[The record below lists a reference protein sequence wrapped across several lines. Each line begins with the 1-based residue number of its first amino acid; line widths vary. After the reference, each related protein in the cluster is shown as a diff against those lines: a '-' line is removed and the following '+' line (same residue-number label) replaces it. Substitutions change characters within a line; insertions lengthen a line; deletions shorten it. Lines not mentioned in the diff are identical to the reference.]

1 MNRIKQLRNML
12 GYTQAQLANLLHIS
26 RSAVAMWETTEQ
38 KPDYDT
44 LRQISQAFN
53 VPTDFILGKGIFADW
68 DKIKENY
75 PTIVGEL
82 KKMIPADLE
91 LPLFCEDKYL
101 IAWLDTRLYREGDA
115 DDELQLIRWF
125 AFAIKEIRFTSADDE
140 YADSDI
146 SVSIQFTPE
155 FRSLITATAPAK
167 TETAAPEG
175 DGSLESDEFL
185 KTYARLSPA
194 KQSLV
199 QSLVRELSSAE
210 EQADD
215 SQD

>member
-44 LRQISQAFN
+44 LRQLSQAFN

-167 TETAAPEG
+167 TGTAAPE
-175 DGSLESDEFL
+175 DGGNE
-185 KTYARLSPA
+185 KTQQAVAMFSRLTDA
-194 KQSLV
+194 EQEMLLAQMKGLADAH
-199 QSLVRELSSAE
+199 RSSR
-210 EQADD
+210 DPHR
-215 SQD
+215 

>member
-1 MNRIKQLRNML
+1 MNHIKQLRNML

-44 LRQISQAFN
+44 LRQLSQAFN
-53 VPTDFILGKGIFADW
+53 VPTDFILGEGIFADW
-68 DKIKENY
+68 DKVKKNY
-75 PTIVGEL
+75 QTIVDEL

-125 AFAIKEIRFTSADDE
+125 AFCNKGNPFHIC
-140 YADSDI
+140 
-146 SVSIQFTPE
+146 
-155 FRSLITATAPAK
+155 
-167 TETAAPEG
+167 G
-175 DGSLESDEFL
+175 
-185 KTYARLSPA
+185 
-194 KQSLV
+194 
-199 QSLVRELSSAE
+199 
-210 EQADD
+210 
-215 SQD
+215 